1 MLNEA
6 LTMVLLPG
14 FDGTGDLF
22 KEFVASLPPGVET
35 RIIPYPGCEKN
46 SYADLLNLV
55 QAGVP
60 TSRPI
65 IVVAESFSVPIAVL
79 YAATNPS
86 NLKALILCAGF
97 ARSPVRGVLKSMLR
111 LMGPM
116 LFRIAPPKLM
126 IRSLLVGSGAP
137 DSLVN
142 NVRRA
147 ISSVQPRVLADRLQS
162 VLTCDVRNNLAKIK
176 VPMLY
181 LRARRDR
188 IVAASWGQEIANLNP
203 LCTIADIE
211 GPHLLLQQNPTESA
225 HAIMR
230 FIKELPG

>member
-1 MLNEA
+1 
-6 LTMVLLPG
+6 MVLLPG

-22 KEFVASLPPGVET
+22 KEFVASLPSGVET

-46 SYADLLNLV
+46 SYADFLNLV

-97 ARSPVRGVLKSMLR
+97 ARSPVRGVVQSMLR
-111 LMGPM
+111 LMVPM

-126 IRSLLVGSGAP
+126 IRILLVGSGAS
-137 DSLVN
+137 DSLVDR
-142 NVRRA
+142 VRRA
-147 ISSVQPRVLADRLQS
+147 VSSVQPLVLADRLQS
-162 VLTCDVRNNLAKIK
+162 VLTCDVRTNVAKIE

-188 IVAASWGQEIANLNP
+188 IVAASCGQEIANLNP
-203 LCTIADIE
+203 LCRIAEIE
-211 GPHLLLQQNPTESA
+211 GPHLLLQRSPIDSA
-225 HAIMR
+225 NEITR
-230 FIKELPG
+230 FIKGLLGQI